1 MTIPKEIMK
10 KGKGLKKARVKR
22 RGTKIKKINEEEV
35 GGLGGFK
42 EREKCESYWVRW

>member
-1 MTIPKEIMK
+1 MTEKSAVTQGFGECE
-10 KGKGLKKARVKR
+10 V